1 MASSEALS
9 VDETESVSTMPG
21 VDGEIVP
28 LPVTEEACAAETVGE
43 EPRVV
48 VPEGVVQAG
57 PAASQS
63 GGGLVTQADIRPAS
77 CSSVGKY
84 IL

>member
-1 MASSEALS
+1 MNFIGA
-9 VDETESVSTMPG
+9 
-21 VDGEIVP
+21 EIM
-28 LPVTEEACAAETVGE
+28 AAESISAENEGGENEGGE

-48 VPEGVVQAG
+48 VPEGVFQAD

-63 GGGLVTQADIRPAS
+63 GGGLVIQAENMPAS

-84 IL
+84 FILYWILSILVTHLE

>member
-1 MASSEALS
+1 M
-9 VDETESVSTMPG
+9 DEREYVANKPG
-21 VDGEIVP
+21 VDGGIVP
-28 LPVTEEACAAETVGE
+28 LPVKEEACAAETVGE
-43 EPRVV
+43 EPRVD
-48 VPEGVVQAG
+48 VPEGEVQAG